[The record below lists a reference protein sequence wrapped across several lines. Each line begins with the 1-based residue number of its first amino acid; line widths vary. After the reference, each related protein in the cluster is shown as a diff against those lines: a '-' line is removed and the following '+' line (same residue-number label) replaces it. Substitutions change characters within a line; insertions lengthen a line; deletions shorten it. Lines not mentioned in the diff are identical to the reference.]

1 VKIVSLSPSL
11 TDILVALKGEDCLVG
26 VSDACEINGRPLG
39 RIGPPKAVQM
49 QRLQSLSP
57 DWILG
62 DSQDNRPEEL
72 ESIQKR
78 WKTKV
83 FAVRK
88 MENVYDTIAELGR
101 LTAKQNEARN
111 LNQTIQQEVS
121 SNEDFFRNRAK
132 KRTVLLVWDTPYLT
146 VNFDTYPSHLLEA
159 SGGVNVFREEPLREF
174 PVEMEDMIE
183 REPQL
188 LLLSGD
194 PAPFKKR
201 HIAQFRRYRIFSGIP
216 IYIIEGKF
224 LSLYGARTFE
234 ALRRLRKIY
243 QE

>member
-1 VKIVSLSPSL
+1 M
-11 TDILVALKGEDCLVG
+11 G
-26 VSDACEINGRPLG
+26 VSDACEINGRPLR
-39 RIGPPKAVQM
+39 RIGSPKAVQM

-83 FAVRK
+83 FHVRK
-88 MENVYDTIAELGR
+88 MENVYDTIAALGR
-101 LTAKQNEARN
+101 LAAKQNEARN

-121 SNEDFFRNRAK
+121 ANEYFFRDREK
-132 KRTVLLVWDTPYLT
+132 KRTILLVWDTPYLT

-183 REPQL
+183 REPEV
-188 LLLSGD
+188 LLLSGE
-194 PAPFKKR
+194 PAPFKSK
-201 HIAQFRRYRIFSGIP
+201 HIAQFHRYRIFSKIP
-216 IYIIEGKF
+216 IYVVEGKF
-224 LSLYGARTFE
+224 LSQYGARTLE